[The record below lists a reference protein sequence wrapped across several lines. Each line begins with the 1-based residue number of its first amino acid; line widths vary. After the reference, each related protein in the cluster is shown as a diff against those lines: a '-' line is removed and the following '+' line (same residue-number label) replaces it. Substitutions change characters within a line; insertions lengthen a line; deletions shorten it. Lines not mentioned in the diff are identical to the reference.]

1 MTYGLILAGG
11 RGLRLYPLSR
21 TNKPKQFLNILEGK
35 SLLRNTIERVSKIID
50 VDKIYIVTNR
60 DFRDD
65 VIIESCKFID
75 SDNIIIEPD
84 NKETAVCI
92 ALACVQLLKKD
103 KDANILIFPSDHYI
117 EDSDYFYSV
126 MRNAISISNK
136 KRGLI
141 TIGIKPS
148 EPKTGYGYI
157 QIGKK
162 INNIGDV
169 NVYKVDHF
177 IEKPNFE
184 IAKDFIIKGNYL
196 WNSGIFCFRADIYL
210 RELEKYLP
218 KIYSSM
224 IEIYKSIGEKN
235 QDSVINQIY
244 PKLEGISM
252 DFGIMQK
259 TRKAYV
265 IQGIF
270 NWDDIGSFTS
280 LKKILKYDNKN
291 FITGRVLCQ
300 DSENCIVFGN
310 KNLTITFGVK
320 DLIIVNTNDVLLIL
334 DKNREQEVKYISEIL
349 KDNVEFSKFI

>member
-21 TNKPKQFLNILEGK
+21 SNKPKQFLDILEGK
-35 SLLRNTIERVSKIID
+35 SLLRNTLERVSKVID
-50 VDKIYIVTNR
+50 SNKIYIVTNK
-60 DFRDD
+60 DFKKD
-65 VIIESCKFID
+65 VIIESSKFID
-75 SDNIIIEPD
+75 KDNIIIEPD

-103 KDANILIFPSDHYI
+103 KDANIMIFPSDHYI
-117 EDSDYFYSV
+117 ESSNGFYDV
-126 MRNAISISNK
+126 INEAVRISNK

-141 TIGIKPS
+141 TIGIKPN

-157 QIGKK
+157 QTGKK
-162 INNIGDV
+162 INTLNNID
-169 NVYKVDHF
+169 VYKVDHF

-184 IAKDFIIKGNYL
+184 IAKDFILKGNYL

-224 IEIYKSIGEKN
+224 MEIYKSIGEKN
-235 QDSVINQIY
+235 QDLVINQIY
-244 PKLEGISM
+244 PKLDGISI

-259 TRKAYV
+259 TRRAYV
-265 IQGIF
+265 IQGNF

-280 LKKILKYDNKN
+280 LKKILKSDNKN
-291 FITGRVLCQ
+291 FITGKVLCQ
-300 DSENCIVFGN
+300 DSENCIVFGS

-320 DLIIVNTNDVLLIL
+320 DLIVVNTDDVLLIL
-334 DKNREQEVKYISEIL
+334 DKNKEQEVKYISDIL
-349 KDNVEFSKFI
+349 KGNEEFNKFI